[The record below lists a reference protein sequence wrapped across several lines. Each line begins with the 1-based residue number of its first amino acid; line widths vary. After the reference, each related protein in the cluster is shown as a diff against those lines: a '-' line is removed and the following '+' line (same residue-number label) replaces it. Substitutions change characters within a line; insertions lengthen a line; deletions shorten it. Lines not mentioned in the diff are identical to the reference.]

1 MSKTIEIDGL
11 ELDTVTPDSPEAL
24 AQRMQ
29 QHGLDG
35 LALGGTPPAGF

>member
-24 AQRMQ
+24 AQVVRACRASGQ
-29 QHGLDG
+29 
-35 LALGGTPPAGF
+35 GGHT